1 MPLAIKAPP
10 RRLHP
15 GTCGLIRR
23 HYRPRGP
30 YALASP
36 RNAARPLSPHLS
48 IWKPGIHMTVSI
60 VHRITGDGMAT
71 VGTIL
76 LVWWLAALA
85 GGAES
90 YARFAGLFT
99 TASGSLNI
107 LGYILGVGL
116 TLSLFQHMA
125 SGIRHLV
132 MDTGAGYE
140 LKTNRRGAWLT
151 VISSVILT
159 VLYWAYLVW
168 GK

>member
-1 MPLAIKAPP
+1 
-10 RRLHP
+10 
-15 GTCGLIRR
+15 
-23 HYRPRGP
+23 
-30 YALASP
+30 
-36 RNAARPLSPHLS
+36 
-48 IWKPGIHMTVSI
+48 MTVSI
-60 VHRITGDGMAT
+60 VHRITGDGLAT

-107 LGYILGVGL
+107 IGYIIGIGL
-116 TLSLFQHMA
+116 TLSLFQHLC

-140 LKTNRRGAWLT
+140 LKGNRMGSWLT
-151 VISSVILT
+151 VIGSITLT
-159 VLYWAYLVW
+159 VLYWAYLIG